1 MLLIKDI
8 MSSSPVIVEQS
19 ATVLE
24 AKQLMSRY
32 SVRHLPVVAG
42 GKLVGILTDRDL
54 KLAQAVTKDIHFD
67 ESHTVGDTCV
77 RDIYVVKSTEPAS
90 TVLAY
95 LAKERIG
102 SALVTEENKLAGIF
116 TVTDACKAF
125 AEYLRRH
132 DRDTG

>member
-8 MSSSPVIVEQS
+8 MSFSPITVEQS

-24 AKQLMSRY
+24 AKQLMSQY

-54 KLAQAVTKDIHFD
+54 KLAQAVTKDTHFD
-67 ESHTVGDTCV
+67 ESHTAGDICV
-77 RDIYVVKSTEPAS
+77 RDIYVVKSTDLAK

-95 LAKERIG
+95 MAKERIG
-102 SALVTEENKLAGIF
+102 SALVTEENKLVGIF

-132 DRDTG
+132 DQETD